1 MVGRRGLL
9 LGSFRNF
16 QDLIRIIRNIR
27 MEIRKENRIRVLLGY
42 GILYAM
48 RRHKAW
54 HGGSKAPQSGVP
66 ATALALINPKASLK
80 S

>member
-16 QDLIRIIRNIR
+16 LDIIRIIRKDI
-27 MEIRKENRIRVLLGY
+27 RIRILLGY
-42 GILYAM
+42 GTLYAM

-54 HGGSKAPQSGVP
+54 RGGSKAPQSGVP
-66 ATALALINPKASLK
+66 ATALALGLEGQSKHR
-80 S
+80 